1 MHSHLIS
8 NIHCTHT
15 LQVVVL
21 KHTSWL
27 VLYTP
32 SAFPLANE
40 PDNDGV
46 FPTTPA
52 TWEGVIQVM
61 KRLYPKALQDV
72 MSNLSTLQTR
82 DLDSFQTE
90 AGFAFYDAKKNDR
103 GQFPDAPPYF
113 SYDHFCSLPKPR
125 TAWQVRAFL
134 YCEMRL
140 LKLFKGDGYTRT
152 EGSGKGRREY
162 IAPNI
167 PLSKLDPKQ
176 SVIIQMTV
184 KVPNI

>member
-1 MHSHLIS
+1 MTYVYI
-8 NIHCTHT
+8 NTHT
-15 LQVVVL
+15 YTQVVVL

-32 SAFPLANE
+32 SAFPLPPANE

-52 TWEGVIQVM
+52 TWDGVIQIIQH
-61 KRLYPKALQDV
+61 LYPEALEDV
-72 MSNLSTLQTR
+72 TSNLGELQTR

-113 SYDHFCSLPKPR
+113 SYAYFCSLPKPR
-125 TAWQVRAFL
+125 AVWQVRAFL

-140 LKLFKGDGYTRT
+140 LKLFKGDGYTWT
-152 EGSGKGRREY
+152 EGGGRGRKEY

-167 PLSKLDPKQ
+167 ALSMLDPKQ
-176 SVIIQMTV
+176 SVVIPMTV